1 MKNSNKNI
9 LKIMLK
15 PTFDTPSVPLHS
27 CAAVGD
33 YHEGAIMEHVEEGKT
48 LSGGEHSGHR
58 RGE

>member
-1 MKNSNKNI
+1 
-9 LKIMLK
+9 MLK

-27 CAAVGD
+27 CAVVGD